1 MAMKKLELGVFIPI
15 ANNGWIV
22 SKNAPQYMA
31 TFDLNRRISEL
42 AERFGFEF
50 VFSMSK
56 WRGYGGETRF
66 WDFSLE
72 SIALMAGLAAVTRRV
87 KVYASVQPLMFSPA
101 VAAKMGATIDDISG
115 GRFGFNIVTG
125 GWLDEA
131 GQMGLV
137 PPGYNSYRYEYAE
150 EWVGLVKRLWTEE
163 SVTHHGR
170 FLHLDDCRSDP
181 KPLQKPHPDIVCAG
195 ISEEG
200 MRFTSRQGTHSFLG
214 GRTLDELGI
223 LSQRMKSM
231 AKELGRQVKTY
242 TVFTLI
248 QGEGDAQAQE
258 TLDRL
263 HSGADTEALDNI
275 VSAMS
280 YRPSGVLVQDLARQF
295 VFYGCQPL
303 AGGPETIASI
313 MAQVTHEGDLDGI
326 MFCFPDFI
334 EGLNS
339 FHRDVTP
346 LLETKYRLR

>member
-1 MAMKKLELGVFIPI
+1 MKKLELGVFIPI

-22 SKNAPQYMA
+22 SKNAPQYLA

-42 AERFGFEF
+42 AERIGFEF

-101 VAAKMGATIDDISG
+101 VAAKMAATVDDISG

-125 GWLDEA
+125 AFPEEA
-131 GQMGLV
+131 GQMGLL
-137 PPGYNSYRYEYAE
+137 PPGYNSYRYDYAD
-150 EWVGLVKRLWTEE
+150 EWVGVLKRLWTEE

-170 FLHLDDCRSDP
+170 YLHLEDCRSDP
-181 KPLQKPHPDIVCAG
+181 KPLHKPHPDIVCAG

-214 GRTLDELGI
+214 GRNLEEVGV

-248 QGEGDAQAQE
+248 QGESDAEAQE
-258 TLDRL
+258 LLDYYRA
-263 HSGADTEALDNI
+263 GADMQALDNI
-275 VSAMS
+275 ITSFGQ
-280 YRPSGVLVQDLARQF
+280 RLSGQMMIELAKQF

-313 MAQVTHEGDLDGI
+313 MAQLTHEGDLDGI

-339 FHRDVTP
+339 FHRHVAP
-346 LLETKYRLR
+346 LLESKYHLR